1 MLKKLITVAM
11 FMFLIAGIS
20 SAYAKDGPKGSK
32 YYPVTEVRDVTI
44 ATVWDRTLNDGEGGW
59 FDLNFD
65 MWLPKSHNGD
75 PKPLLIYIHGHGGQY
90 NFPNGSRAYDFSI
103 ALANK
108 GIAVASIDYRSSP
121 SFLGLFT
128 PAIIQEDLWDV
139 KAYVRYFR
147 ANAKKYNIDP
157 DRFCIWSTSRGGRLG
172 ALLATTGDSGNPELE
187 GEVGGNL
194 AYSTALQ
201 CAVMYYPMEGVVSE
215 DPPLDLDAVNY
226 IDADDPPVLLA
237 VGGMDTLTPQRID
250 LELYDTY
257 VDFAVPAN
265 LFMWSLGVHGQVGLD
280 IEAYTSE
287 WILNKLLVEL
297 AP

>member
-1 MLKKLITVAM
+1 
-11 FMFLIAGIS
+11 
-20 SAYAKDGPKGSK
+20 
-32 YYPVTEVRDVTI
+32 
-44 ATVWDRTLNDGEGGW
+44 
-59 FDLNFD
+59 
-65 MWLPKSHNGD
+65 
-75 PKPLLIYIHGHGGQY
+75 
-90 NFPNGSRAYDFSI
+90 
-103 ALANK
+103 
-108 GIAVASIDYRSSP
+108 VASIDYRSSP

-187 GEVGGNL
+187 GEVGGDL

-201 CAVMYYPMEGVVSE
+201 CAVMYYPMEGVVS
-215 DPPLDLDAVNY
+215 DVPPLDLDAVNY

-237 VGGMDTLTPQRID
+237 VGGMDTLTPQEID